1 MSDRDLNIN
10 IRTTADTSGATQ
22 AAASLDRI
30 RESGESISQT
40 SGVMDQIADSLSRVK
55 TVAEE
60 TGAAMKDGMGAEY
73 EQALENANS
82 KLDQY
87 ADALTAAGSRMKAAF
102 NDNPG
107 LTGFIDEVT
116 NAVLT
121 SEEFRKKLEQVDDVF
136 EVLNNKMSDLDLGAK
151 WGDDLDENLQQIIDG
166 YNKEMDA
173 ADKAAEKAEAA
184 EARKQQMGERR
195 KYVRRAATVERLEAN
210 NRRASATYEELQ
222 AELES
227 YIAKLEEARKAGDN
241 VAQADALKN
250 IQDLGRRI
258 KTAGDAGQLTSTQV
272 KGLAGQITIAATRI
286 LGMSSALRGA
296 IPFIRLFG
304 TTVKTAM
311 GPLGWAML
319 LIQGLTAGITALIDH
334 FKTKSDELERQAEEK
349 KKNME
354 KLIQEANELKAQ
366 LNHEA
371 ILQTENDLTSKIAS
385 NRKIETEALRES
397 VREQQRLIDLQSKI
411 LDEQDRA
418 RLLDAETDF
427 YDGKYGNPNSSEAR
441 RKLERVQEG
450 IRMDANARH
459 RAESEEAAS
468 FNVRSA
474 EEELAKAREATEQLT
489 SRVAAF
495 ENSGILSSKE
505 RTILDGQIGKKEQ
518 QIMENLLSVA
528 KTARNATER
537 SGGFTGLGRISSDDM
552 RKWIKTLIENG
563 GDTSRLDESW
573 LQKGNA
579 MFGQNFRS
587 ARQLMEEVLNAG
599 NGRQQIAQL
608 NELKNRRKRSDEAL
622 IDQGGDLSTDDS
634 RKKAYK
640 VHDEA
645 LTEARKKQ
653 VEAMDVQYAAEDN
666 LEKATRA
673 LSDRRALNAAQERRD
688 EAQQRNTEAKQK
700 NAVKK
705 EEEDRIQKLAEV
717 QMREQQEQLKKKIR
731 EQEKKEKEQEQQY
744 KESLK
749 NPDLSRPGQKRGVKE
764 ALNKVSKELAPEIR
778 KAMADGKIS
787 TEESKDLSRQFIE
800 AVKAQGIA
808 YRGNL
813 ETLTS
818 YFQETLNII
827 QQQAV
832 NAAEAQKT
840 TESLKAQLESVK
852 KQVITIQRQRK
863 NSR

>member
-1 MSDRDLNIN
+1 MSDRNLNIN
-10 IRTTADTSGATQ
+10 IKTTADTSGATQ

-184 EARKQQMGERR
+184 EARKQQAA
-195 KYVRRAATVERLEAN
+195 AATVERLEAN

-296 IPFIRLFG
+296 IPFIHLFG
-304 TTVKTAM
+304 TTIKTAM

-334 FKTKSDELERQAEEK
+334 FKTKSDELERQAEQATERMK
-349 KKNME
+349 KRARDAAESIKKSYEAIQDYNKADRTQE
-354 KLIQEANELKAQ
+354 INKGFEDFIKGITAEYRLQTQEIERQIQLRREEAARQKGIDTQEAELARVKLDNDFEDGKITKRQRDYGMMMIDQNLDDKIRRRDLEVAQKEFMDYGKQLDTAVQNRDRLQDKDFDMKFIQGQMPSLQEVERLFQQQFKAQ
-366 LNHEA
+366 ER
-371 ILQTENDLTSKIAS
+371 IDAS
-385 NRKIETEALRES
+385 NRKLPETEKRIADLEKVVNTALSKGVEPGEAYNELLRQKEKKERLLSARDAAQNEGNAATVRIDELRDLFRQSGVNFEPSYQKGTDVTSRTGEYQKALEDQNSKAKELADKLADAREEAGRIGDIMGAYERNIVDQERS
-397 VREQQRLIDLQSKI
+397 IRTQDRLNSANIDLFNKRADKKEAQEAKKAQEKLEKERDRELKKLQREQQKDTKEAFKTFVQGLLMKTGESSSPQQSDLANK
-411 LDEQDRA
+411 A
-418 RLLDAETDF
+418 LDAI
-427 YDGKYGNPNSSEAR
+427 
-441 RKLERVQEG
+441 RKN
-450 IRMDANARH
+450 I
-459 RAESEEAAS
+459 EAAAADG
-468 FNVRSA
+468 NIDEA
-474 EEELAKAREATEQLT
+474 EMRELGKLYVAKLQELGLATKRAINGLKEELTQGLR
-489 SRVAAF
+489 
-495 ENSGILSSKE
+495 GINAQ
-505 RTILDGQIGKKEQ
+505 IDAIGKWANTTQRQKRPGG
-518 QIMENLLSVA
+518 IVNLPY
-528 KTARNATER
+528 
-537 SGGFTGLGRISSDDM
+537 
-552 RKWIKTLIENG
+552 
-563 GDTSRLDESW
+563 
-573 LQKGNA
+573 
-579 MFGQNFRS
+579 
-587 ARQLMEEVLNAG
+587 
-599 NGRQQIAQL
+599 
-608 NELKNRRKRSDEAL
+608 RKR
-622 IDQGGDLSTDDS
+622 
-634 RKKAYK
+634 
-640 VHDEA
+640 
-645 LTEARKKQ
+645 
-653 VEAMDVQYAAEDN
+653 
-666 LEKATRA
+666 
-673 LSDRRALNAAQERRD
+673 
-688 EAQQRNTEAKQK
+688 
-700 NAVKK
+700 
-705 EEEDRIQKLAEV
+705 
-717 QMREQQEQLKKKIR
+717 
-731 EQEKKEKEQEQQY
+731 
-744 KESLK
+744 
-749 NPDLSRPGQKRGVKE
+749 
-764 ALNKVSKELAPEIR
+764 
-778 KAMADGKIS
+778 
-787 TEESKDLSRQFIE
+787 
-800 AVKAQGIA
+800 
-808 YRGNL
+808 
-813 ETLTS
+813 
-818 YFQETLNII
+818 
-827 QQQAV
+827 
-832 NAAEAQKT
+832 
-840 TESLKAQLESVK
+840 
-852 KQVITIQRQRK
+852 
-863 NSR
+863 

>member
-184 EARKQQMGERR
+184 EARKQQAA
-195 KYVRRAATVERLEAN
+195 AATVERLEAN

-296 IPFIRLFG
+296 IPFIRMFG

-334 FKTKSDELERQAEEK
+334 FKTKSDELDKAAEKAKRKHDEINQYLRDAEKGRLALVQKTKQEEAAHVINREYEQFVKNITYEYQQQTREIEYQLTLRKMEIAEKQGADTWKNKMQRLEVEEQYQDGKIGKHERKYRLLLLDQELERITERARIQTAHEEDVALADKQGDAEGKRNTALGEASRLQNVKMSLPTVEEMSRLFRLESSELPYIIKEIKGK
-349 KKNME
+349 K
-354 KLIQEANELKAQ
+354 
-366 LNHEA
+366 EA
-371 ILQTENDLTSKIAS
+371 IKSFTDLGGYEDFVKQLRSELSELEIQKDNISGMIEKIKSIFNEESISFQPSYGLDKSGKPITDEQRTEEYKISLEKIGTRQQTAVEEAGKHQEELNDILKERVIVQKGIL
-385 NRKIETEALRES
+385 RLETE
-397 VREQQRLIDLQSKI
+397 
-411 LDEQDRA
+411 
-418 RLLDAETDF
+418 
-427 YDGKYGNPNSSEAR
+427 EAR
-441 RKLERVQEG
+441 NEQARKKESRVGEKEWKNDDKKEEQKAEKKLER
-450 IRMDANARH
+450 
-459 RAESEEAAS
+459 
-468 FNVRSA
+468 
-474 EEELAKAREATEQLT
+474 
-489 SRVAAF
+489 
-495 ENSGILSSKE
+495 E
-505 RTILDGQIGKKEQ
+505 RKQ
-518 QIMENLLSVA
+518 
-528 KTARNATER
+528 
-537 SGGFTGLGRISSDDM
+537 
-552 RKWIKTLIENG
+552 
-563 GDTSRLDESW
+563 
-573 LQKGNA
+573 
-579 MFGQNFRS
+579 
-587 ARQLMEEVLNAG
+587 
-599 NGRQQIAQL
+599 
-608 NELKNRRKRSDEAL
+608 ELKRL
-622 IDQGGDLSTDDS
+622 
-634 RKKAYK
+634 
-640 VHDEA
+640 
-645 LTEARKKQ
+645 
-653 VEAMDVQYAAEDN
+653 
-666 LEKATRA
+666 
-673 LSDRRALNAAQERRD
+673 
-688 EAQQRNTEAKQK
+688 
-700 NAVKK
+700 
-705 EEEDRIQKLAEV
+705 
-717 QMREQQEQLKKKIR
+717 QQEQKREADKAIKTFVEGFTINAGKSATPHQASLVNKAVDGIRKDIERAAADGYIDPEELQNLNKLFVGKLTELGVASRQVLQGLKQMFESNIGAIN
-731 EQEKKEKEQEQQY
+731 KEITEIKRTQRMQ
-744 KESLK
+744 
-749 NPDLSRPGQKRGVKE
+749 LSRER
-764 ALNKVSKELAPEIR
+764 LR
-778 KAMADGKIS
+778 
-787 TEESKDLSRQFIE
+787 R
-800 AVKAQGIA
+800 
-808 YRGNL
+808 
-813 ETLTS
+813 
-818 YFQETLNII
+818 
-827 QQQAV
+827 
-832 NAAEAQKT
+832 
-840 TESLKAQLESVK
+840 
-852 KQVITIQRQRK
+852 
-863 NSR
+863 

>member
-184 EARKQQMGERR
+184 EARKQQAA
-195 KYVRRAATVERLEAN
+195 AATVERLEAN

-272 KGLAGQITIAATRI
+272 KGLAGQITLAATRI

-319 LIQGLTAGITALIDH
+319 LIQGLTTGITALIDH
-334 FKTKSDELERQAEEK
+334 FKTKSDELERQGEQATERMKKSARDAAESIK
-349 KKNME
+349 KSYEAIQDYNKADRTQEINKGFE
-354 KLIQEANELKAQ
+354 DFIKGITAEYRLQTQEIERQIQLRREEAARQKGIDTQEAELARVKLDNDFEDGKITKRQRDYGMMMIDQNLDDKIRRRDLEVAQKEFMDYGRQLDTAVQNRDRLQDKDFDMKFIQGQMPSLQEVERLFQQQFKAQ
-366 LNHEA
+366 ER
-371 ILQTENDLTSKIAS
+371 IDAS
-385 NRKIETEALRES
+385 NRELKKMPNPDELKKQIDNLSKIPFQGIDILDNSRSALLKELK
-397 VREQQRLIDLQSKI
+397 EKQEKQQRLLSARDTAQDEGNAATVRIDKLRDLFRQSDVNFEPSYQQGTDVTSRTGEYQKALEDQNSKAKELADKLADAREEAGKLGDIMGAYERNIVDQERSIRTQDRLNSANIDLFNKRADKKEAQEAKKI
-411 LDEQDRA
+411 QE
-418 RLLDAETDF
+418 
-427 YDGKYGNPNSSEAR
+427 
-441 RKLERVQEG
+441 KLE
-450 IRMDANARH
+450 
-459 RAESEEAAS
+459 
-468 FNVRSA
+468 
-474 EEELAKAREATEQLT
+474 
-489 SRVAAF
+489 
-495 ENSGILSSKE
+495 KE
-505 RTILDGQIGKKEQ
+505 R
-518 QIMENLLSVA
+518 
-528 KTARNATER
+528 ER
-537 SGGFTGLGRISSDDM
+537 
-552 RKWIKTLIENG
+552 
-563 GDTSRLDESW
+563 
-573 LQKGNA
+573 
-579 MFGQNFRS
+579 
-587 ARQLMEEVLNAG
+587 
-599 NGRQQIAQL
+599 
-608 NELKNRRKRSDEAL
+608 ELK
-622 IDQGGDLSTDDS
+622 
-634 RKKAYK
+634 
-640 VHDEA
+640 
-645 LTEARKKQ
+645 
-653 VEAMDVQYAAEDN
+653 
-666 LEKATRA
+666 
-673 LSDRRALNAAQERRD
+673 
-688 EAQQRNTEAKQK
+688 
-700 NAVKK
+700 
-705 EEEDRIQKLAEV
+705 KL
-717 QMREQQEQLKKKIR
+717 QREQQEDAKEAFKTFVQGLLMKTGESSSPQQSDLANKALDAIRKNIEAAAADGHIDEAEMRELGKLYVAKLQELGLATKRAINGLKEELTQGLRGINAQIDAIGKWANTTQRQK
-731 EQEKKEKEQEQQY
+731 
-744 KESLK
+744 
-749 NPDLSRPGQKRGVKE
+749 RPGGIVNLPYRKR
-764 ALNKVSKELAPEIR
+764 
-778 KAMADGKIS
+778 
-787 TEESKDLSRQFIE
+787 
-800 AVKAQGIA
+800 
-808 YRGNL
+808 
-813 ETLTS
+813 
-818 YFQETLNII
+818 
-827 QQQAV
+827 
-832 NAAEAQKT
+832 
-840 TESLKAQLESVK
+840 
-852 KQVITIQRQRK
+852 
-863 NSR
+863 

>member
-184 EARKQQMGERR
+184 EARKQQAA
-195 KYVRRAATVERLEAN
+195 AATVERLEAN

-296 IPFIRLFG
+296 IPFIHLFG
-304 TTVKTAM
+304 TTIKTAM

-474 EEELAKAREATEQLT
+474 EEELAKAREAAEQLT

-579 MFGQNFRS
+579 MFGRNFRS

-666 LEKATRA
+666 LEKATE
-673 LSDRRALNAAQERRD
+673 NAGNWD
-688 EAQQRNTEAKQK
+688 
-700 NAVKK
+700 
-705 EEEDRIQKLAEV
+705 IPS
-717 QMREQQEQLKKKIR
+717 MRW
-731 EQEKKEKEQEQQY
+731 
-744 KESLK
+744 
-749 NPDLSRPGQKRGVKE
+749 
-764 ALNKVSKELAPEIR
+764 
-778 KAMADGKIS
+778 
-787 TEESKDLSRQFIE
+787 T
-800 AVKAQGIA
+800 
-808 YRGNL
+808 
-813 ETLTS
+813 
-818 YFQETLNII
+818 
-827 QQQAV
+827 
-832 NAAEAQKT
+832 
-840 TESLKAQLESVK
+840 
-852 KQVITIQRQRK
+852 
-863 NSR
+863 

>member
-184 EARKQQMGERR
+184 EARKQQAA
-195 KYVRRAATVERLEAN
+195 AATVERLEAN

-227 YIAKLEEARKAGDN
+227 YIAKLEEDRKAGDN

-296 IPFIRLFG
+296 IPFIHLFG
-304 TTVKTAM
+304 TTIKTAM

-334 FKTKSDELERQAEEK
+334 FKTKSDELERQAEQATERMK
-349 KKNME
+349 KRARDAAESIKKSYEAIQDYNKADRTQE
-354 KLIQEANELKAQ
+354 INKGFEDFIKGITAEYRLQTQEIERQIQLRREEAARQKGIDTQEAELARVKLDNDFEDGKITKRQRDYGMMMIDQNLDDKIRRRDLEVAQKEFMDYGKQLDTAVQNRDRLQDKDFDMKFIQGQMPSLQEVERLFQQQFKAQ
-366 LNHEA
+366 ER
-371 ILQTENDLTSKIAS
+371 IDAS
-385 NRKIETEALRES
+385 NRKLPETEKRIADLEKVVNTALSKGVEPGEAYNELLRQKEKKERLLSARDAAQNEGNAATVRIDELRDLFRQSGVNFEPSYQKGTDVTSRTGEYQKALEDQNSKAKELADKLADAREEAGRIGDIMGAYERNIVDQERS
-397 VREQQRLIDLQSKI
+397 IRTQDRLNSANIDLFNKRADKKEAQEAKKAQEKLEKERDRELKKLQREQQKDTKEAFKTFVQGLLMKTGESSSPQQSDLANK
-411 LDEQDRA
+411 A
-418 RLLDAETDF
+418 LDAI
-427 YDGKYGNPNSSEAR
+427 
-441 RKLERVQEG
+441 RKN
-450 IRMDANARH
+450 I
-459 RAESEEAAS
+459 EAAAADG
-468 FNVRSA
+468 NIDEA
-474 EEELAKAREATEQLT
+474 EMRELGKLYVAKLQELGLATKRAINGLKEELTQGLR
-489 SRVAAF
+489 
-495 ENSGILSSKE
+495 GINAQ
-505 RTILDGQIGKKEQ
+505 IDAIGKWANTTQRQKRPGG
-518 QIMENLLSVA
+518 IVNLPY
-528 KTARNATER
+528 
-537 SGGFTGLGRISSDDM
+537 
-552 RKWIKTLIENG
+552 
-563 GDTSRLDESW
+563 
-573 LQKGNA
+573 
-579 MFGQNFRS
+579 
-587 ARQLMEEVLNAG
+587 
-599 NGRQQIAQL
+599 
-608 NELKNRRKRSDEAL
+608 RKR
-622 IDQGGDLSTDDS
+622 
-634 RKKAYK
+634 
-640 VHDEA
+640 
-645 LTEARKKQ
+645 
-653 VEAMDVQYAAEDN
+653 
-666 LEKATRA
+666 
-673 LSDRRALNAAQERRD
+673 
-688 EAQQRNTEAKQK
+688 
-700 NAVKK
+700 
-705 EEEDRIQKLAEV
+705 
-717 QMREQQEQLKKKIR
+717 
-731 EQEKKEKEQEQQY
+731 
-744 KESLK
+744 
-749 NPDLSRPGQKRGVKE
+749 
-764 ALNKVSKELAPEIR
+764 
-778 KAMADGKIS
+778 
-787 TEESKDLSRQFIE
+787 
-800 AVKAQGIA
+800 
-808 YRGNL
+808 
-813 ETLTS
+813 
-818 YFQETLNII
+818 
-827 QQQAV
+827 
-832 NAAEAQKT
+832 
-840 TESLKAQLESVK
+840 
-852 KQVITIQRQRK
+852 
-863 NSR
+863 

>member
-184 EARKQQMGERR
+184 EARKQQAA
-195 KYVRRAATVERLEAN
+195 AATVERLEAN

-286 LGMSSALRGA
+286 LGMSSSLRGA
-296 IPFIRLFG
+296 IPFIHLFG
-304 TTVKTAM
+304 TTIKTAM

-319 LIQGLTAGITALIDH
+319 LIQGLTAGISALIDH
-334 FKTKSDELERQAEEK
+334 FKAKSDELDKAAE
-349 KKNME
+349 
-354 KLIQEANELKAQ
+354 KA
-366 LNHEA
+366 
-371 ILQTENDLTSKIAS
+371 K
-385 NRKIETEALRES
+385 RKHDEINQYLR
-397 VREQQRLIDLQSKI
+397 
-411 LDEQDRA
+411 
-418 RLLDAETDF
+418 DAEK
-427 YDGKYGNPNSSEAR
+427 GRLA
-441 RKLERVQEG
+441 LVQKTKQE
-450 IRMDANARH
+450 DAA
-459 RAESEEAAS
+459 
-468 FNVRSA
+468 NVVN
-474 EEELAKAREATEQLT
+474 REYEQYVKNITYEYQQQTREIEYQLT
-489 SRVAAF
+489 LR
-495 ENSGILSSKE
+495 K
-505 RTILDGQIGKKEQ
+505 
-518 QIMENLLSVA
+518 MEIA
-528 KTARNATER
+528 EKQGA
-537 SGGFTGLGRISSDDM
+537 
-552 RKWIKTLIENG
+552 
-563 GDTSRLDESW
+563 DTWKNKMERLDV
-573 LQKGNA
+573 
-579 MFGQNFRS
+579 
-587 ARQLMEEVLNAG
+587 EE
-599 NGRQQIAQL
+599 
-608 NELKNRRKRSDEAL
+608 
-622 IDQGGDLSTDDS
+622 
-634 RKKAYK
+634 
-640 VHDEA
+640 
-645 LTEARKKQ
+645 
-653 VEAMDVQYAAEDN
+653 QY
-666 LEKATRA
+666 
-673 LSDRRALNAAQERRD
+673 Q
-688 EAQQRNTEAKQK
+688 
-700 NAVKK
+700 
-705 EEEDRIQKLAEV
+705 
-717 QMREQQEQLKKKIR
+717 
-731 EQEKKEKEQEQQY
+731 
-744 KESLK
+744 
-749 NPDLSRPGQKRGVKE
+749 
-764 ALNKVSKELAPEIR
+764 
-778 KAMADGKIS
+778 DGKIS
-787 TEESKDLSRQFIE
+787 KHERKYKLLLLDQELERITERAKIQTAHEEDLALADKQGDAEGKRNTALGEASRLQDVKMSLPTVDEMAGLFREQSSAKDSLNATGGSLAKIQEKIEELQKQLDFFTRTNDFSNQALVKQSLEPLLSKREKLQNTRDNSQKIFDNSNSRIDKIKERLEEEGISFQPSYGTGKDGKPVTDEQRTEEYKTSLQKIE
-800 AVKAQGIA
+800 ARQKTAIEEAGKHQEELNGILKERVIIQKGMLRLETEEARNEQVRSKESRVGKKEWKNEDKKEAKKAQEKLDKERERELKNLQREQKQEADKAIKTFVEGLIVKTGKGSKNQQSVIANKALDEIRKNIQAAAADGYIDPEEMREIGKLYVAKLTELGIA
-808 YRGNL
+808 SRKAIKGLKQQMDNNMSTFNA
-813 ETLTS
+813 E
-818 YFQETLNII
+818 LNAIKRWANTTER
-827 QQQAV
+827 QKRPGGVV
-832 NAAEAQKT
+832 NAPF
-840 TESLKAQLESVK
+840 
-852 KQVITIQRQRK
+852 RR
-863 NSR
+863 

>member
-166 YNKEMDA
+166 YNKEMDV

-184 EARKQQMGERR
+184 EARKQQAA
-195 KYVRRAATVERLEAN
+195 AATVERLEAN

-296 IPFIRLFG
+296 IPFIHLFG
-304 TTVKTAM
+304 TTIKTAM

-334 FKTKSDELERQAEEK
+334 FKTKSDELDKAAEKAKRKHDEINQYLRDAEKGRLALVQKTKQEEAAHVINREYEQHIKNITYEYEKQTREIEYQLTLRKMEIAEKQGADTWKNKMQRLEVEEQYQDGKIGKHERKYRLLLLDQELERITERARIQTAHEEDLALADKQGDAEGKRNTALGEASRLQNVKMSLPTVEEMSRLFRLESSELPYIIKEIKGK
-349 KKNME
+349 K
-354 KLIQEANELKAQ
+354 
-366 LNHEA
+366 EA
-371 ILQTENDLTSKIAS
+371 IKSFTDLGGYEDFVKQLRSELSELEIQKYNISGMIEKIKSIFNEESIYFQLSYGLDKSGKPITDEQRTEEYKISLEKIGTRQQTAVEEAGKHQEELNGILKERVIVQKGIL
-385 NRKIETEALRES
+385 RLETE
-397 VREQQRLIDLQSKI
+397 
-411 LDEQDRA
+411 
-418 RLLDAETDF
+418 
-427 YDGKYGNPNSSEAR
+427 EAR
-441 RKLERVQEG
+441 NEQARKKESRVGEKEWKNDDKKEEQKAEKKLER
-450 IRMDANARH
+450 
-459 RAESEEAAS
+459 
-468 FNVRSA
+468 
-474 EEELAKAREATEQLT
+474 
-489 SRVAAF
+489 
-495 ENSGILSSKE
+495 E
-505 RTILDGQIGKKEQ
+505 RKQ
-518 QIMENLLSVA
+518 
-528 KTARNATER
+528 
-537 SGGFTGLGRISSDDM
+537 
-552 RKWIKTLIENG
+552 
-563 GDTSRLDESW
+563 
-573 LQKGNA
+573 
-579 MFGQNFRS
+579 
-587 ARQLMEEVLNAG
+587 
-599 NGRQQIAQL
+599 
-608 NELKNRRKRSDEAL
+608 ELKRL
-622 IDQGGDLSTDDS
+622 
-634 RKKAYK
+634 
-640 VHDEA
+640 
-645 LTEARKKQ
+645 
-653 VEAMDVQYAAEDN
+653 
-666 LEKATRA
+666 
-673 LSDRRALNAAQERRD
+673 
-688 EAQQRNTEAKQK
+688 
-700 NAVKK
+700 
-705 EEEDRIQKLAEV
+705 
-717 QMREQQEQLKKKIR
+717 QQEQKRETDKAIKTFVEGFTINAGKSATPHQTSLVHKAIDGIRKDIERAAADGHIDPEELQNLNKLFVGKLTELGVASRQVLQGLKQMFESNIGAIN
-731 EQEKKEKEQEQQY
+731 KEITEIKRTQRMQ
-744 KESLK
+744 
-749 NPDLSRPGQKRGVKE
+749 LSRER
-764 ALNKVSKELAPEIR
+764 LR
-778 KAMADGKIS
+778 
-787 TEESKDLSRQFIE
+787 R
-800 AVKAQGIA
+800 
-808 YRGNL
+808 
-813 ETLTS
+813 
-818 YFQETLNII
+818 
-827 QQQAV
+827 
-832 NAAEAQKT
+832 
-840 TESLKAQLESVK
+840 
-852 KQVITIQRQRK
+852 
-863 NSR
+863 

>member
-1 MSDRDLNIN
+1 MSDRNLNIN

-30 RESGESISQT
+30 RESGESMSQT
-40 SGVMDQIADSLSRVK
+40 SGVMDRIADSLSRVK
-55 TVAEE
+55 TAAGE
-60 TGAAMKDGMGAEY
+60 TGDAMKDGMGAEY
-73 EQALENANS
+73 EKALENANS

-184 EARKQQMGERR
+184 EARKQQTA
-195 KYVRRAATVERLEAN
+195 AATVERLEAN

-286 LGMSSALRGA
+286 LGMSSSLRGA
-296 IPFIRLFG
+296 IPFIHLFG
-304 TTVKTAM
+304 TTIKTAM

-334 FKTKSDELERQAEEK
+334 FKAKSDELERQAEEK

-459 RAESEEAAS
+459 RAEAEEAAS

-474 EEELAKAREATEQLT
+474 EEELAKARETAEQLT
-489 SRVAAF
+489 SRVAAL

-528 KTARNATER
+528 KTARNAAER

-579 MFGQNFRS
+579 MFGRNFRS
-587 ARQLMEEVLNAG
+587 ARQLMEEALNAG

-634 RKKAYK
+634 RKEAYK

-645 LTEARKKQ
+645 LTEARGKQ
-653 VEAMDVQYAAEDN
+653 VEAMNVQYAAEDN

-744 KESLK
+744 KKSLK

-764 ALNKVSKELAPEIR
+764 ALNKVSKELAPEIQ
-778 KAMADGKIS
+778 KAMADGKLS
-787 TEESKDLSRQFIE
+787 AEESKDLSRQFIE
-800 AVKAQGIA
+800 AVKTQGIT

-813 ETLTS
+813 ETLTG

-827 QQQAV
+827 QQQAI

-840 TESLKAQLESVK
+840 TERLKTQLESVK
-852 KQVITIQRQRK
+852 KQVTTIQRQRK

>member
-1 MSDRDLNIN
+1 MSDRNLNIN
-10 IRTTADTSGATQ
+10 IKTTADTSGATQ

-184 EARKQQMGERR
+184 EARKQQAA
-195 KYVRRAATVERLEAN
+195 AATVERLEAN

-296 IPFIRLFG
+296 IPFIRMFG

-334 FKTKSDELERQAEEK
+334 FKTKSDELDKAAEKAKRKHDEINQYLRDAEKGRLALVQKTKQEEAAHVINREYEQFVKNITYEYQQQTREIEYQLTLRKMEIAEKQGADTWKNKMQRLEVEEQYQDGKIGKHERKYRLLLLDQELERITERARIQTAHEEDVALADKQGDAEGKRNTALGEASRLQNVKMSLPTVEEMSRLFRLESSELPYIIKEIKGK
-349 KKNME
+349 K
-354 KLIQEANELKAQ
+354 
-366 LNHEA
+366 EA
-371 ILQTENDLTSKIAS
+371 IKSFTDLGGYEDFVKQLRSELSELEIQKDNISGMIEKIKSIFNEESISFQPSYGLDKSGKPITDEQRTEEYKISLEKIGTRQQTAVEEAGKHQEELNDILKERVIVQKGIL
-385 NRKIETEALRES
+385 RLETE
-397 VREQQRLIDLQSKI
+397 
-411 LDEQDRA
+411 
-418 RLLDAETDF
+418 
-427 YDGKYGNPNSSEAR
+427 EAR
-441 RKLERVQEG
+441 NEQARKKESRVGEKEWKNDDKKEEQKAEKKLER
-450 IRMDANARH
+450 
-459 RAESEEAAS
+459 
-468 FNVRSA
+468 
-474 EEELAKAREATEQLT
+474 
-489 SRVAAF
+489 
-495 ENSGILSSKE
+495 E
-505 RTILDGQIGKKEQ
+505 RKQ
-518 QIMENLLSVA
+518 
-528 KTARNATER
+528 
-537 SGGFTGLGRISSDDM
+537 
-552 RKWIKTLIENG
+552 
-563 GDTSRLDESW
+563 
-573 LQKGNA
+573 
-579 MFGQNFRS
+579 
-587 ARQLMEEVLNAG
+587 
-599 NGRQQIAQL
+599 
-608 NELKNRRKRSDEAL
+608 ELKRL
-622 IDQGGDLSTDDS
+622 
-634 RKKAYK
+634 
-640 VHDEA
+640 
-645 LTEARKKQ
+645 
-653 VEAMDVQYAAEDN
+653 
-666 LEKATRA
+666 
-673 LSDRRALNAAQERRD
+673 
-688 EAQQRNTEAKQK
+688 
-700 NAVKK
+700 
-705 EEEDRIQKLAEV
+705 
-717 QMREQQEQLKKKIR
+717 QQEQKREADKAIKTFVEGFTINAGKSATPHQASLVNKAVDGIRKDIERAAADGYIDPEELQNLNKLFVGKLTELGVASRQVLQGLKQMFESNIGAIN
-731 EQEKKEKEQEQQY
+731 KEITEIKRTQRMQ
-744 KESLK
+744 
-749 NPDLSRPGQKRGVKE
+749 LSRER
-764 ALNKVSKELAPEIR
+764 LR
-778 KAMADGKIS
+778 
-787 TEESKDLSRQFIE
+787 R
-800 AVKAQGIA
+800 
-808 YRGNL
+808 
-813 ETLTS
+813 
-818 YFQETLNII
+818 
-827 QQQAV
+827 
-832 NAAEAQKT
+832 
-840 TESLKAQLESVK
+840 
-852 KQVITIQRQRK
+852 
-863 NSR
+863 

>member
-1 MSDRDLNIN
+1 MSDRNLNIN

-184 EARKQQMGERR
+184 EARKQQAA
-195 KYVRRAATVERLEAN
+195 AATVERLEAN

-272 KGLAGQITIAATRI
+272 KGLAGQITLAATRI

-334 FKTKSDELERQAEEK
+334 FKTKSDELERQAEQATERMK
-349 KKNME
+349 KRARDAAESIKKSYEAIQDYNKADRTQE
-354 KLIQEANELKAQ
+354 INKGFEDFIKGITAEYRLQTQEIERQIQLRREEAARQKGIDTQEAELARVKLDNDFEDGKITKRQRDYGMMMIDQNLDDKIRRRDLEVAQKEFMDYGKQLDTAVQNRDRLQDKDFDMKFIQGQMPSLQEVERLFQQQFKAQ
-366 LNHEA
+366 ER
-371 ILQTENDLTSKIAS
+371 IDAS
-385 NRKIETEALRES
+385 NRKLPETEKRIADLEKVVNTALSKGVEPGEAYNELLRQKEKKERLLSARDAAQNEGNAATVRIDELRDLFRQSGVNFEPSYQKGTDVTSRTGEYQKALEDQNSKAKELADKLADAREEAGRIGDIMGAYERNIVDQERS
-397 VREQQRLIDLQSKI
+397 IRTQDRLNSANIDLFNKRADKKEAQEAKKAQEKLEKERDRELKKLQREQQKDTKEAFKTFVQGLLMKTGESSSPQQSDLANK
-411 LDEQDRA
+411 A
-418 RLLDAETDF
+418 LDAI
-427 YDGKYGNPNSSEAR
+427 
-441 RKLERVQEG
+441 RKN
-450 IRMDANARH
+450 I
-459 RAESEEAAS
+459 EAAAADG
-468 FNVRSA
+468 NIDEVEMRELGKLYVA
-474 EEELAKAREATEQLT
+474 KLQELGLATKRAINGLKEELTQGLR
-489 SRVAAF
+489 
-495 ENSGILSSKE
+495 GINAQ
-505 RTILDGQIGKKEQ
+505 IDAIGKWANTTQ
-518 QIMENLLSVA
+518 
-528 KTARNATER
+528 R
-537 SGGFTGLGRISSDDM
+537 
-552 RKWIKTLIENG
+552 
-563 GDTSRLDESW
+563 
-573 LQKGNA
+573 QK
-579 MFGQNFRS
+579 
-587 ARQLMEEVLNAG
+587 
-599 NGRQQIAQL
+599 
-608 NELKNRRKRSDEAL
+608 
-622 IDQGGDLSTDDS
+622 
-634 RKKAYK
+634 
-640 VHDEA
+640 
-645 LTEARKKQ
+645 
-653 VEAMDVQYAAEDN
+653 
-666 LEKATRA
+666 
-673 LSDRRALNAAQERRD
+673 
-688 EAQQRNTEAKQK
+688 
-700 NAVKK
+700 
-705 EEEDRIQKLAEV
+705 
-717 QMREQQEQLKKKIR
+717 
-731 EQEKKEKEQEQQY
+731 
-744 KESLK
+744 
-749 NPDLSRPGQKRGVKE
+749 RPG
-764 ALNKVSKELAPEIR
+764 
-778 KAMADGKIS
+778 
-787 TEESKDLSRQFIE
+787 
-800 AVKAQGIA
+800 GIVNLP
-808 YRGNL
+808 YR
-813 ETLTS
+813 
-818 YFQETLNII
+818 
-827 QQQAV
+827 
-832 NAAEAQKT
+832 
-840 TESLKAQLESVK
+840 
-852 KQVITIQRQRK
+852 R
-863 NSR
+863 

>member
-1 MSDRDLNIN
+1 MDR
-10 IRTTADTSGATQ
+10 
-22 AAASLDRI
+22 
-30 RESGESISQT
+30 
-40 SGVMDQIADSLSRVK
+40 IADSLSRVK
-55 TVAEE
+55 TAAGE
-60 TGAAMKDGMGAEY
+60 TGDAMKDGMGAEY
-73 EQALENANS
+73 EKALENANS

-107 LTGFIDEVT
+107 LSGFIDEVT

-184 EARKQQMGERR
+184 EARKQQAA
-195 KYVRRAATVERLEAN
+195 AATVERLEAN

-286 LGMSSALRGA
+286 LGMSSSLRGA
-296 IPFIRLFG
+296 IPFIHLFG
-304 TTVKTAM
+304 TTIKTAM

-474 EEELAKAREATEQLT
+474 EEELAKARETAEQLT
-489 SRVAAF
+489 SRVAAL

-528 KTARNATER
+528 KTARNAAER

-579 MFGQNFRS
+579 MFGRNFRS
-587 ARQLMEEVLNAG
+587 ARQLMEEALNAG

-634 RKKAYK
+634 RKEAYK

-645 LTEARKKQ
+645 LTEARGKQ
-653 VEAMDVQYAAEDN
+653 VEAMNVQYAAEDN

-744 KESLK
+744 KKSLK

-764 ALNKVSKELAPEIR
+764 ALNKVSKELAPEIQ
-778 KAMADGKIS
+778 KAMADGKLS
-787 TEESKDLSRQFIE
+787 AEESKDLSRQFIE
-800 AVKAQGIA
+800 AVKTQGIT

-813 ETLTS
+813 ETLTG

-827 QQQAV
+827 QQQAI

-840 TESLKAQLESVK
+840 TERLKTQLESVK
-852 KQVITIQRQRK
+852 KQVTTIQRQRK

>member
-184 EARKQQMGERR
+184 EARKQQAA
-195 KYVRRAATVERLEAN
+195 AATVERLEAN

-296 IPFIRLFG
+296 IPFIHLFG
-304 TTVKTAM
+304 TTIKTAM

-334 FKTKSDELERQAEEK
+334 FKTKSDELERQAEQATERMK
-349 KKNME
+349 KRARDAAESIKKSYEAIQDYNKADRTQE
-354 KLIQEANELKAQ
+354 INKGFEDFIKGITAEYRLQTQEIERQIQLRREEAARQKGIDTQEAELARVKLDNDFEDGKITKRQRDYGMMMIDQNLDDKIRRRDLEVAQKEFMDYGKQLDTAVQNRDRLQDKDFDMKFIQGQMPSLQEVERLFQQQFKAQ
-366 LNHEA
+366 ER
-371 ILQTENDLTSKIAS
+371 IDAS
-385 NRKIETEALRES
+385 NRKLPETEKRIADLEKVVNTALSKGVEPGEAYNELLRQKEKKERLLSARDAAQNEGNAATVRIDELRDLFRQSGVNFEPSYQKGTDVTSRTGEYQKALEDQNTKAKELADKLADAREEAGRIGDIMGAYERNIVDQERS
-397 VREQQRLIDLQSKI
+397 IRTQDRLNSANIDLFNKRADKKEAQEAKKAQEKLEKERDRELKKLQREQQKDTKEAFKTFVQGLLMKTGESSSPQQSDLANK
-411 LDEQDRA
+411 A
-418 RLLDAETDF
+418 LDAI
-427 YDGKYGNPNSSEAR
+427 
-441 RKLERVQEG
+441 RKN
-450 IRMDANARH
+450 I
-459 RAESEEAAS
+459 EAAAADG
-468 FNVRSA
+468 NIDEA
-474 EEELAKAREATEQLT
+474 EMRELGKLYVAKLQELGLATKRAINGLKEELTQGLR
-489 SRVAAF
+489 
-495 ENSGILSSKE
+495 GINAQ
-505 RTILDGQIGKKEQ
+505 IDAIGKWANTTQRQKRPGG
-518 QIMENLLSVA
+518 IVNLPY
-528 KTARNATER
+528 
-537 SGGFTGLGRISSDDM
+537 
-552 RKWIKTLIENG
+552 
-563 GDTSRLDESW
+563 
-573 LQKGNA
+573 
-579 MFGQNFRS
+579 
-587 ARQLMEEVLNAG
+587 
-599 NGRQQIAQL
+599 
-608 NELKNRRKRSDEAL
+608 RKR
-622 IDQGGDLSTDDS
+622 
-634 RKKAYK
+634 
-640 VHDEA
+640 
-645 LTEARKKQ
+645 
-653 VEAMDVQYAAEDN
+653 
-666 LEKATRA
+666 
-673 LSDRRALNAAQERRD
+673 
-688 EAQQRNTEAKQK
+688 
-700 NAVKK
+700 
-705 EEEDRIQKLAEV
+705 
-717 QMREQQEQLKKKIR
+717 
-731 EQEKKEKEQEQQY
+731 
-744 KESLK
+744 
-749 NPDLSRPGQKRGVKE
+749 
-764 ALNKVSKELAPEIR
+764 
-778 KAMADGKIS
+778 
-787 TEESKDLSRQFIE
+787 
-800 AVKAQGIA
+800 
-808 YRGNL
+808 
-813 ETLTS
+813 
-818 YFQETLNII
+818 
-827 QQQAV
+827 
-832 NAAEAQKT
+832 
-840 TESLKAQLESVK
+840 
-852 KQVITIQRQRK
+852 
-863 NSR
+863 